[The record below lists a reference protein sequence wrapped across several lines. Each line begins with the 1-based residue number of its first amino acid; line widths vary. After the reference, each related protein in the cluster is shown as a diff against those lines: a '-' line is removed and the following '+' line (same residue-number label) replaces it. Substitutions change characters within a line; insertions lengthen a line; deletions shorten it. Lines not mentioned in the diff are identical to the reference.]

1 MKRPIRSEDIAQP
14 PTCPSNSTA
23 WALIP
28 MLKSLLSR
36 VVWMLLTATVA
47 GLTMDSA
54 SMLGCGQSPDQQERV
69 LESPI
74 RTDIQLYSRE
84 FVIASRHAFGK
95 RREFL
100 ASYSTFCA
108 IWKEVSP
115 QKPMM
120 LKPISPAGMEPAS
133 KKVIPAINS
142 PAVAVDAGNY
152 TELLPLLKEIE
163 TLIIVGDG
171 TGRGKLPYSG
181 YEAEPAELELDD
193 TAGAREAR

>member
-1 MKRPIRSEDIAQP
+1 MKRPIRSQDIAQLP
-14 PTCPSNSTA
+14 KSPSNSTA
-23 WALIP
+23 WALNP
-28 MLKSLLSR
+28 VLKSFLSR

-47 GLTMDSA
+47 ELTMGST
-54 SMLGCGQSPDQQERV
+54 SMLGCSQSPDQQERV
-69 LESPI
+69 LASPI
-74 RTDIQLYSRE
+74 RTDIQLYSRK
-84 FVIASRHAFGK
+84 FVIASRHAFGQ

-115 QKPMM
+115 KKPMK
-120 LKPISPAGMEPAS
+120 LKVISPAGVEPAS
-133 KKVIPAINS
+133 KKFIPAINS
-142 PAVAVDAGNY
+142 PTVAVDAENF

>member
-1 MKRPIRSEDIAQP
+1 MKRPIRSADIAQP
-14 PTCPSNSTA
+14 PECPSISTD
-23 WALIP
+23 WALDSV
-28 MLKSLLSR
+28 LKSLLSW
-36 VVWMLLTATVA
+36 VVSMLLTATVA
-47 GLTMDSA
+47 GLMTGSV
-54 SMLGCGQSPDQQERV
+54 SMLGCGQSPDEQERV
-69 LESPI
+69 LGSPI
-74 RTDIQLYSRE
+74 RTDILLYSRK

-95 RREFL
+95 RYEFL
-100 ASYSTFCA
+100 ASYATFCA

-120 LKPISPAGMEPAS
+120 LKLISPAGVEPAS

-142 PAVAVDAGNY
+142 PAVAVDAKNF

-181 YEAEPAELELDD
+181 YEAEPAELDLDD
-193 TAGAREAR
+193 TAGAREAG